1 MAFKVREPVPYL
13 VKEPEVVVIVPST
26 LIFPIVVNVTPR
38 AEVALMA
45 LAALRVSVP
54 ASFLI
59 VAAEE
64 AIVIVPLQVLL
75 PLIFCRIVPLSVS
88 GFATVIS
95 PCSCNVP
102 PATLTDEELL
112 NAVLFCMFKIPAL
125 IVVTPV

>member
-1 MAFKVREPVPYL
+1 M
-13 VKEPEVVVIVPST
+13 
-26 LIFPIVVNVTPR
+26 VVNVRPI

-45 LAALRVSVP
+45 LAALSVSVP

-75 PLIFCRIVPLSVS
+75 PLIFCRVVPLSVS
-88 GFATVIS
+88 GRFATVIS

-102 PATLTDEELL
+102 PATLMEEVVL
-112 NAVLFCMFKIPAL
+112 NAVLFCMFRIPAL
-125 IVVTPV
+125 IVVAPV